1 MKFVCAEEKIEI
13 TDEALKIIAVLAE
26 GAMRD
31 ALSILERCMQEGN
44 EKIDEDL
51 VKELVGIPKLSYVY
65 SIVKNILEYN
75 VEGSLL
81 NLNEIINQGKDINN
95 FLWEMIKYVKDILL
109 FKTSKNLEIYSEMEL
124 KQIEELANLAEKER
138 LLSIIFDLSKLENDI
153 KWSTQ
158 KTIMLEVGIIK
169 LCNKDNLS
177 SGNIPEL
184 DNIISRIAKLED
196 KISNAKI
203 ERASYTERK
212 EVKQEPKKVEKKEI
226 DLSKL
231 NIKKLEF
238 WPNVINK
245 LKEEGKMLLASNLLN
260 TTATLVNDMTV
271 GIVFT
276 NGLTPFVK
284 SILERPENMNELVRL
299 VSIECK
305 QDMRIKVLDSSDE
318 LLKKKS
324 DEKDNFGDLEK
335 LDIPINVIDE

>member
-1 MKFVCAEEKIEI
+1 
-13 TDEALKIIAVLAE
+13 
-26 GAMRD
+26 
-31 ALSILERCMQEGN
+31 
-44 EKIDEDL
+44 
-51 VKELVGIPKLSYVY
+51 
-65 SIVKNILEYN
+65 
-75 VEGSLL
+75 
-81 NLNEIINQGKDINN
+81 
-95 FLWEMIKYVKDILL
+95 MIKYVKDILL

-305 QDMRIKVLDSSDE
+305 QEMRIKVLDSSDE

-324 DEKDNFGDLEK
+324 DEKDNFGDLEN